1 MITPE
6 KQALLDSLRARVR
19 IGVEMPEIEGLGRK
33 KAAVLMFC
41 RTRMLEDNRV
51 PTVREVQAEFGLR
64 SLSAAHAHLQDL
76 RRLKLLPEL
85 KATIGLS
92 NAEGQFLFDVIED
105 QKRQIMHLGKRRG

>member
-19 IGVEMPEIEGLGRK
+19 IGVEMPEISGMSAK

-41 RTRMLEDNRV
+41 RTKMLEDSRV

-76 RRLKLLPEL
+76 RRLKLLPKL
-85 KATIGLS
+85 RATIGLS
-92 NAEGQFLFDVIED
+92 NVEAQFLFDVIEE
-105 QKRQIMHLGKRRG
+105 QRRQIMHLGKRRG